1 MVEPAVQGTLGALR
15 AAAKHG
21 VKRVVVT
28 SSFAAVSV
36 GVKPPPAVYD
46 ESTWSNV
53 EMMTKMGVKL
63 QGGYLLS
70 KTLAEKAAWDFQAT
84 LKESERFEL
93 VTLCP
98 PYVYGPSFVGSGF
111 ESGVDCTAYMHGKK
125 QCPKIKVPMVD
136 VIALSQAHLNA
147 IKIPE
152 AAGKRFLVLN
162 GVYSAK

>member
-15 AAAKHG
+15 AATKYG

-36 GVKPPPAVYD
+36 GVKPPPKIYN

-70 KTLAEKAAWDFQAT
+70 KTLAEKAAWDYQAS
-84 LKESERFEL
+84 LKQSERFEL
-93 VTLCP
+93 VCLNP

-111 ESGVDCTAYMHGKK
+111 ESGASLINYMHGK
-125 QCPKIKVPMVD
+125 
-136 VIALSQAHLNA
+136 
-147 IKIPE
+147 
-152 AAGKRFLVLN
+152 
-162 GVYSAK
+162 